1 VRRCARECALAQ
13 PADARDVAWR
23 VLRAVVDGA
32 FADAALARHLAGTD
46 LAERDRGLAT
56 QLVYGTLA
64 WQGLADHALDI
75 WVQPAGSL
83 EPEIRVLLR
92 MALYQMTKLDRV
104 PDFAVVD
111 TSVELAKRHRAGR
124 AAGLVNAVL
133 RRFVRAGKNLPLPD
147 ESDLAGHLAVAQSHP
162 RWLVERWLDQLGA
175 DQTRRLLE
183 ANNGAAPTVLR
194 ANLRRTSRA
203 GAIAALEHDG
213 CAAQPTTYSPTGIEC
228 ALRGRLTDLATF
240 RDGLVTA
247 QGEASQLVASLVP
260 AAATDILDACAA
272 PGGKTTHLA
281 ERASPDARIVALD
294 RSRVGLISVAR
305 QAARLGVSVHCV
317 RADARTLPLRREA
330 RFDAVLIDA
339 PCSGF
344 GTLRQ
349 HPEIRW
355 RRQPDDI
362 ERLAAAQ
369 AAILEEAA
377 PRVRPGGCL
386 VYATCTILDEENDAR
401 IAGFLAQHPEYTV
414 DDPSGELPEGA
425 RQLIGADGILRTYP
439 HEHGLDGFFA
449 ARLKRLR

>member
-1 VRRCARECALAQ
+1 LART
-13 PADARDVAWR
+13 ADARHIAWR
-23 VLRAVVDGA
+23 VLRAVDDGA
-32 FADAALARHLAGTD
+32 FADAALARHLTGTD

-64 WQGLADHALDI
+64 WQGLADHALDT

-104 PDFAVVD
+104 PDFAIVD
-111 TSVELAKRHRAGR
+111 TSVELAKQHRAGR

-133 RRFVRAGKNLPLPD
+133 RRFVRSGKHLPLPD
-147 ESDLAGHLAVAQSHP
+147 ESDLASHLAVALSHP
-162 RWLVERWLDQLGA
+162 RWLVVRWLDQLGP

-183 ANNGAAPTVLR
+183 ANNCAAPTVLR
-194 ANLRRTSRA
+194 ANLRRISRD
-203 GAIAALEHDG
+203 GAIAALERDG
-213 CAAQPTTYSPTGIEC
+213 CSARPTSYSPAGIEC
-228 ALRGRLTDLATF
+228 ALRGRLTDLAAF

-260 AAATDILDACAA
+260 AAATNILDACAA

-281 ERASPDARIVALD
+281 ERAPDDARIAALD

-305 QAARLGVSVHCV
+305 QAARLGVSAHCV
-317 RADARTLPLRREA
+317 RADARSMPLRADA
-330 RFDAVLIDA
+330 RFDAVLVDA

-355 RRQPDDI
+355 RRQPADI
-362 ERLAAAQ
+362 VRLAAAQ

-377 PRVRPGGCL
+377 SRVRPQGCL

-401 IAGFLAQHPEYTV
+401 VADFLAGHPEFSV
-414 DDPSGELPEGA
+414 DDPRGELPDTA
-425 RQLIGADGILRTYP
+425 RALIGTDGILRTFP
-439 HEHGLDGFFA
+439 HQHGLDGFFA